1 MFWALLT
8 GFTAFLIKLFS
19 YHIIFADDLYG
30 DFEDLET
37 GEVHHGKDN
46 QSGEDGNMSDEGEED
61 EEEDKMKEGE
71 KEMTDKEKRLAKKRK
86 LKQMF
91 DADYDDQDGDGG
103 TYFDD
108 LKQQMDEQA
117 KVNMYM

>member
-1 MFWALLT
+1 MC
-8 GFTAFLIKLFS
+8 
-19 YHIIFADDLYG
+19 IIFADDLYG

-46 QSGEDGNMSDEGEED
+46 QIEENEDVSDDNEGT

-117 KVNMYM
+117 KVG